1 VANSA
6 LLPSN
11 AAAVGPSSSFDTLF
25 RSALFIAVFLILW
38 ITFRPFPSLAEP
50 GEVTAAGDLTNQLGY
65 TTVFLMLAGW
75 CLTHDPSRLALLV
88 RPILVVTVLWLVLSV
103 AKSWEPALAA
113 RRLAFTLVT
122 TGIAAMVL
130 LLPRNVRHFSDLL
143 ATAVL
148 IVIALCYLG
157 VLFAPGRAIHQATD
171 FVEPELAGDWRGL
184 FGHKNEAS
192 ATMVLFVFVGLF
204 VARVRRLAVG
214 GLIVASAGLFLLM
227 TYSKTSI
234 AMLPIVLI
242 ISNVLGRIRNPVVGI
257 GLALSVL
264 AAFNL
269 LSVGS
274 IYFEWVRNLLDTVLA
289 DASFTGRND
298 VWQFA
303 IDNLLKRP
311 ITGYGYSAFWGTEE
325 VVFGLAGNA
334 VWANTAGH
342 AHNGY
347 LDIALSVGIPGSLL
361 VTLWLV
367 VLPLVDY
374 YRCPHEADAAPLQML
389 FLRVCLF
396 AAYASCFESMLI
408 ETGSL
413 GLFLIASAFALRFLS
428 LTHVVL

>member
-88 RPILVVTVLWLVLSV
+88 RPILVVTVLWLVLS
-103 AKSWEPALAA
+103 
-113 RRLAFTLVT
+113 
-122 TGIAAMVL
+122 MVL

-234 AMLPIVLI
+234 AMLPI
-242 ISNVLGRIRNPVVGI
+242 ISKVLGRIRNPVVGI